1 MKSVAKKQGSVT
13 GIIANLVMVESITPV
28 SQNEIGYISVGEEEL
43 MGEVIKVHGPDIY
56 MQCFEST
63 RGMKVGNPVSFTGDM
78 LEVTL
83 GPGMLSKTYDGL
95 QNDLN
100 KFGSLFIKRGQ
111 HSDALDNN
119 SRWLFKPLVKK
130 GKRVGAA
137 DWIGEVKEKAIL
149 HRIMVPFKIEG
160 TYTVESIVEPGEYG
174 INDVLAVLV
183 NAEKQRIQIRMW
195 QKWPVKKPIKS
206 YTEKVRPFAVLETGV
221 RIIDSIIP
229 ITEGGT
235 GFIPGPFG
243 TGKTVLQHAIAKQA
257 AADIIIFAA
266 CGERANEIVDVFTEF
281 PLLDDPHSGGKLME
295 RTIIIANT
303 SNMPVAAREASVYTA
318 MTIAEYYRNMGLK
331 VLILADS
338 TSRWAQALRE
348 MSNRL
353 EELPGP
359 DAFPMDLTA
368 VIANFYSRAGYVYL
382 TNGETGSIT
391 FLGTVSPS
399 GGNLKEPVTEAT
411 KKAARCF
418 YALSQKRADQ
428 KRYPAVDATDSYSKY
443 LEYPE
448 VQNYLHE
455 HVSSRWI
462 AQVTKTKDV
471 LLRGREVRDQINI
484 LGDDG
489 VPLSYHVQFWKAEV
503 IDFVI
508 LQQDAFDD
516 IDAMTPMVRQK
527 FMLELVLQINQMEF
541 DFKGFEEVAGYF
553 KRIINKLKQLNY
565 SEFESDQFKTLL
577 EEHKSIINEKRI
589 A

>member
-1 MKSVAKKQGSVT
+1 
-13 GIIANLVMVESITPV
+13 
-28 SQNEIGYISVGEEEL
+28 
-43 MGEVIKVHGPDIY
+43 
-56 MQCFEST
+56 
-63 RGMKVGNPVSFTGDM
+63 
-78 LEVTL
+78 
-83 GPGMLSKTYDGL
+83 
-95 QNDLN
+95 
-100 KFGSLFIKRGQ
+100 
-111 HSDALDNN
+111 
-119 SRWLFKPLVKK
+119 
-130 GKRVGAA
+130 
-137 DWIGEVKEKAIL
+137 
-149 HRIMVPFKIEG
+149 
-160 TYTVESIVEPGEYG
+160 
-174 INDVLAVLV
+174 
-183 NAEKQRIQIRMW
+183 
-195 QKWPVKKPIKS
+195 
-206 YTEKVRPFAVLETGV
+206 
-221 RIIDSIIP
+221 
-229 ITEGGT
+229 
-235 GFIPGPFG
+235 
-243 TGKTVLQHAIAKQA
+243 
-257 AADIIIFAA
+257 
-266 CGERANEIVDVFTEF
+266 
-281 PLLDDPHSGGKLME
+281 
-295 RTIIIANT
+295 
-303 SNMPVAAREASVYTA
+303 
-318 MTIAEYYRNMGLK
+318 
-331 VLILADS
+331 
-338 TSRWAQALRE
+338 
-348 MSNRL
+348 
-353 EELPGP
+353 
-359 DAFPMDLTA
+359 
-368 VIANFYSRAGYVYL
+368 
-382 TNGETGSIT
+382 
-391 FLGTVSPS
+391 
-399 GGNLKEPVTEAT
+399 VTEAT